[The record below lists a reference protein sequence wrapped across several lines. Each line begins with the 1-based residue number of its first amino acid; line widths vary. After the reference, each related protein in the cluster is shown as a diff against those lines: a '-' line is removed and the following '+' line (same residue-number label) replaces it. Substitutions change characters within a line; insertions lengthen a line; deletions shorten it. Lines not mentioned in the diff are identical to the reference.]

1 MKYLFLDTN
10 IYLHYQDFQQIPW
23 NKVLEIDEDCTVVVV
38 PKVHAEL
45 DEKKDS
51 AKGKIQRRAK
61 KISSKL
67 YEILMKHETTKI
79 PVVRCKAPNPTEEDK
94 RMLDLSRSDN
104 VIILSAIKSGW
115 NNDDIV
121 IISADKNIQFTA
133 QDFGLGHYLMSDDY
147 RLPPEQ
153 DEKDIEIQKLRHEL
167 EQLKARHSSPYL
179 SFEGNKDKITFTR
192 PLQRNLDNELQSVM
206 AEAVLKYP
214 EATRENYPKVIQDQ
228 TYIFTRQV
236 DDSKIKVYNDER
248 IEYLKEEYEYQQL
261 KLAKEISDESY
272 KKISFIVVNDGTA
285 PTGDM
290 MVFIRVPDSIKLYSY
305 QESRD
310 SKSYLTPLAP
320 VSGMIP
326 LPRKTRRAMLN
337 MPTTPFVGSK
347 NTLWVW
353 NEDRPLENNLFK
365 EEVGEL
371 LHGLMISLD
380 IVIYVN
386 VSKTESFP
394 IAWSIIDA
402 NLPEKVTGV
411 LEVEIE

>member
-10 IYLHYQDFQQIPW
+10 IFLHYQDFQQIPW
-23 NKVLEIDEDCTVVVV
+23 NKVLEIDDEFTIVVT

-61 KISSKL
+61 MISSRL

-261 KLAKEISDESY
+261 KLSKEISDELY
-272 KKISFIVVNDGTA
+272 KKISFNVVNDGTA

-290 MVFIRVPDSIKLYSY
+290 MVFIRVPDNIKLYSWS
-305 QESRD
+305 ESRK
-310 SKSYLTPLAP
+310 SESYLTPLAP
-320 VSGMIP
+320 VSGMIAI
-326 LPRKTRRAMLN
+326 PRKTRRAMLD

-386 VSKTESFP
+386 VSKTDSFP